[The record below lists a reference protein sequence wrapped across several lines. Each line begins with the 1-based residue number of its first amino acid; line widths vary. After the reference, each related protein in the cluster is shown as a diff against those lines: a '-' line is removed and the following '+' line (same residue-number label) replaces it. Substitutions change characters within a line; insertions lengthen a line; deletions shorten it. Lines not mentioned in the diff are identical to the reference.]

1 MHSNPLPISI
11 CSEEI
16 LQSSSFNNNKQKTG
30 IRSNSCMCTAVFDD
44 QQYRPMLKT
53 TFMTMLV
60 ISILTLMMKQA
71 YAKAENN
78 Q

>member
-1 MHSNPLPISI
+1 
-11 CSEEI
+11 
-16 LQSSSFNNNKQKTG
+16 
-30 IRSNSCMCTAVFDD
+30 MCTAVFDE